1 MPAPGRRVVAIG
13 LDAAEWTLVESL
25 IDAGELPRL
34 AALRER
40 AAVARLRHADY
51 RSGLVWEHFLRG
63 RGVDGCGRASVVE
76 FDPGDYSVTKLGAL
90 PEPPFFAGVDGRTIC
105 FDVPYVSLASVP
117 DDTVAITAWG
127 AHDPGYPR
135 ASLPPG
141 LLTQIDEL
149 FAPHPAFDNDYA
161 IVWHRPEA
169 MDALAHTLVTGARHR
184 AEISCWLLDRFP
196 DWKLFVTVLSEPHSA
211 AEQLWHGIAH
221 DYPVGAVVDADIA
234 EARLRDVYRAVDAS
248 VGLLVD
254 ALPPDATVVLFSMH
268 GTGTN
273 DADVV
278 SMVLL
283 PELLHRLHTG
293 GPYLREVDTDAWAV
307 EGFPLIVPPPDQS
320 WDTAL
325 EAPPPTEPGG
335 AGSARPGAPASGL
348 RRLRRATSRARRP
361 PSVRWACRSRA
372 RPATIRPRSVSR
384 TTRSSGRWRRAT
396 AGGGPRCG
404 RSRSRRSTTDGSGST
419 SRAASTPASSRAPS
433 TSGRAT
439 RWRRSSASAATP
451 ARVSRSSPRSC
462 RLRADDPLE
471 AGGPDADLQIIWS
484 RPSDAFTH
492 PEAGTIGP
500 FAFRRTGGHTP
511 DGFAFVLG
519 PGIEPA
525 DLGEHDALA
534 VTATVAALAGADTDG
549 IEAPPLPVP
558 LAGTA
563 D

>member
-1 MPAPGRRVVAIG
+1 MPAPDGRVVAVG
-13 LDAAEWTLVESL
+13 LDAAQWSLVESM
-25 IDAGELPRL
+25 IDAGEMPRL

-117 DDTVAITAWG
+117 RDTVAVTAWG

-135 ASLPPG
+135 ASVPPG

-169 MDALAHTLVTGARHR
+169 MEALVHALVRGVRHR
-184 AEISCWLLDRFP
+184 AEIACWLLDRFP

-211 AEQLWHGIAH
+211 AEQLWHGIAR
-221 DYPVGAVVDADIA
+221 DYPVGAVVDAGIA
-234 EARLRDVYRAVDAS
+234 EAHLRDVYRAVDAS

-254 ALPPDATVVLFSMH
+254 ALPPDTTVVLFSMH

-273 DADVV
+273 DADVA

-293 GPYLREVDTDAWAV
+293 QPFLREVDTEAWAAA
-307 EGFPLIVPPPDQS
+307 GHPLVVPPPDQS
-320 WDTAL
+320 WDVTLKHRLPPVPRAP
-325 EAPPPTEPGG
+325 APPGPTY
-335 AGSARPGAPASGL
+335 L
-348 RRLRRATSRARRP
+348 RRALHRLRRATSRGASGSVGALGMPIAPETDADPTAIGIPHDPIEWQVATRYRP
-361 PSVRWACRSRA
+361 WWPGMRAFALPTFYDGRVRINLEGRERAGVVPRAGYEQACAEVEAVLDACRDA
-372 RPATIRPRSVSR
+372 RT
-384 TTRSSGRWRRAT
+384 GE
-396 AGGGPRCG
+396 
-404 RSRSRRSTTDGSGST
+404 
-419 SRAASTPASSRAPS
+419 
-433 TSGRAT
+433 
-439 RWRRSSASAATP
+439 
-451 ARVSRSSPRSC
+451 RVVADVV
-462 RLRADDPLE
+462 RLRADDPL
-471 AGGPDADLQIIWS
+471 APGGPDADLQIIWS

-492 PEAGTIGP
+492 PDAGTIGP
-500 FAFRRTGGHTP
+500 FPFRRTGGHTP

-519 PGIEPA
+519 PDIDPV

-534 VTATVAALAGADTDG
+534 ITATVATLAGADADG
-549 IEAPPLPVP
+549 LDAPPLPVP
-558 LAGTA
+558 TAGTR
-563 D
+563 

>member
-1 MPAPGRRVVAIG
+1 M
-13 LDAAEWTLVESL
+13 
-25 IDAGELPRL
+25 
-34 AALRER
+34 
-40 AAVARLRHADY
+40 
-51 RSGLVWEHFLRG
+51 WEHFLRG
-63 RGVDGCGRASVVE
+63 RGVDGCGRASVVD

-117 DDTVAITAWG
+117 DDTVAVTAWG

-135 ASLPPG
+135 ASQPPG

-169 MDALAHTLVTGARHR
+169 MDALAHALVTGARHR

-221 DYPVGAVVDADIA
+221 DYPVGAVVDAGVA

-273 DADVV
+273 DADVA

-320 WDTAL
+320 WDTSLKHRLPPSPAAP
-325 EAPPPTEPGG
+325 APPGP
-335 AGSARPGAPASGL
+335 ARLRSGL
-348 RRLRRATSRARRP
+348 RRLRRATSRGT
-361 PSVRWACRSRA
+361 
-372 RPATIRPRSVSR
+372 PATVGALGMPI
-384 TTRSSGRWRRAT
+384 A
-396 AGGGPRCG
+396 AE
-404 RSRSRRSTTDGSGST
+404 TDDDP
-419 SRAASTPASSRAPS
+419 AAIGVPHDPIEWQV
-433 TSGRAT
+433 AT
-439 RWRRSSASAATP
+439 RYRRWWPEMRAFALPTFYDGRVRINLEGHERAGVVP
-451 ARVSRSSPRSC
+451 RAEYERACDEVEALLGKCRDARTGEPVVAEVV

-484 RPSDAFTH
+484 RPSDSVH
-492 PEAGTIGP
+492 PS
-500 FAFRRTGGHTP
+500 RGGHDRAVRVP
-511 DGFAFVLG
+511 PHRWAHPRRVRVRAR
-519 PGIEPA
+519 PG
-525 DLGEHDALA
+525 HR
-534 VTATVAALAGADTDG
+534 AGR
-549 IEAPPLPVP
+549 PR
-558 LAGTA
+558 
-563 D
+563 